1 MLNFMV
7 YGSEECG
14 IVTCYTSH
22 GLYFMDWIEIMS
34 SCLCISLLR
43 HMALNKTA
51 PYVRRRILKNEVR
64 SITVS
69 SVTVKTVKRMLA
81 MDKRNMRGDE
91 CSPA

>member
-1 MLNFMV
+1 MM

-22 GLYFMDWIEIMS
+22 GLYFMDWIEIIS

-51 PYVRRRILKNEVR
+51 PYVRQKILKDELL
-64 SITVS
+64 SIAVS
-69 SVTVKTVKRMLA
+69 SVTVKSVMLMLA
-81 MDKRNMRGDE
+81 MDK
-91 CSPA
+91 